1 MPPENRN
8 LRTNAGEA
16 AKEWRGFSAGAT
28 DLKRREN
35 HDFTVKFAEKLFEA
49 GFKVVNEREIA
60 EKLIAAGLWEKGKAL
75 PVVRDDEFIFNRG
88 IGSSKSNFF
97 VFLKGD
103 SEGVTIFFGNPAAP
117 KGARPQELDVRF
129 RFVGGDIEEA
139 VEKAAEKVLRY
150 SSMKLENDYRAV
162 THHHWG
168 FVGGTRLIDDGVSRF
183 EDNLRMMMRCHM
195 DFDMSTPHNTLETRL
210 DRHLMI
216 RLGIHRDAI
225 KLLRI
230 IEEGLGIV
238 KVPGVELTM
247 PIQAKGPNGPHVC
260 VWLADKDAMGVFA
273 EEILAKRDPALKMQ
287 SLFSPSPNT
296 VGMGFSEMRAVL
308 QKMMRLGMC
317 AVGIAHPINYNSES
331 LPVLDVGLISAS
343 VHGGMSFVEAI
354 EFARECQAVGCWNPT
369 MSNDEI
375 PTRGRE
381 WRGLRPRFVEW
392 MDEHN
397 TNEKHGHY
405 WVRHD
410 SNSLNM
416 VFAEHMQRTYG
427 VGMMFDGDDH
437 QTRPLRDSKGEF
449 NPGGD
454 IMNMGYTRV
463 VIEKEQ
469 MEKLAAEGRK
479 PTSKEIV
486 SWLVGKSAH
495 MEAVVHLMQGAGVPT
510 IEPWRRSIPEG
521 QKETARMLANLQMQ
535 AYSGEI
541 LDDVGHF
548 LGTWQWGALGDITG

>member
-16 AKEWRGFSAGAT
+16 ANNWSGFSAGAT

-35 HDFTVKFAEKLFEA
+35 HDFTVKFTEKLIEA
-49 GFKVVNEREIA
+49 GFGIVNEREIK
-60 EKLIAAGLWEKGKAL
+60 ERLVGAGLWEKGKAL

-88 IGSSKSNFF
+88 IGNSTSNFF

-103 SEGVTIFFGNPAAP
+103 SEGITVFFGNPAAP
-117 KGARPQELDVRF
+117 KGAKVSELDIRI

-139 VEKAAEKVLRY
+139 ADNAAEKVLRY
-150 SSMKLENDYRAV
+150 SSMKPENEYRAV

-210 DRHLMI
+210 DRGLMI

-247 PIQAKGPNGPHVC
+247 PITERGPNGPHVC
-260 VWLADKDAMGVFA
+260 AWLADKEAMGVFA

-287 SLFSPSPNT
+287 SLFT
-296 VGMGFSEMRAVL
+296 GMGFSDMRKAL

-317 AVGIAHPINYNSES
+317 AVGIAHPINYNSSS

-343 VHGGMSFVEAI
+343 VHGGMSFVESI

-397 TNEKHGHY
+397 SAPGQDKF

-437 QTRPLRDSKGEF
+437 QTRPLRDSRGEF

-463 VIEKEQ
+463 VIGDEQ

-486 SWLVGKSAH
+486 QWLVAKNAR
-495 MEAVVHLMQGAGVPT
+495 MEAVVHLAQGAGVPT
-510 IEPWRRSIPEG
+510 IEPWRRSIPEN
-521 QKETARMLANLQMQ
+521 QKETTKMLASLQMQ

-548 LGTWQWGALGDITG
+548 LGTWMWRTLGDITG